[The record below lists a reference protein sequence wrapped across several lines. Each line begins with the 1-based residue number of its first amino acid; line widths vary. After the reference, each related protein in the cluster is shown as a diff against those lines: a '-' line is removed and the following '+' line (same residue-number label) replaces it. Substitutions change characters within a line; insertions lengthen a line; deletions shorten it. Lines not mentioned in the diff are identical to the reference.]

1 MQIFTNIEID
11 DAELWE
17 AVSDG
22 VEQSIAEQVPD
33 LLDELEVRAELL
45 EETASDLEYRIAD
58 LEDNSGID
66 KEMISA
72 LEAQVQDL
80 ENQVIRP
87 EYLVERIRQLVA
99 DALADARIILWGR
112 TVAKISPLTRAQLIA
127 RLLQNG
133 LSESLR

>member
-99 DALADARIILWGR
+99 DALADARIIL
-112 TVAKISPLTRAQLIA
+112 
-127 RLLQNG
+127 
-133 LSESLR
+133 